1 MVCTAAPGCCDAASH
16 SVPFLCFKLK
26 IVAAAGQL
34 GCRAT
39 CQIPS
44 TEATLYSLAD
54 VSCNAC
60 GCCRALDA
68 AKPQVMVQWCS
79 RLCRRWSI
87 VGTMAVSISY
97 STCAV
102 MVAFPVALSLRLPHC
117 ASCLSCRARWRQCSR
132 PCRSVWRMQWLM
144 PRRSRPRFGSRA
156 RRMCTS
162 ALAWW
167 PSILGWPS

>member
-1 MVCTAAPGCCDAASH
+1 M
-16 SVPFLCFKLK
+16 PFLCFKLK

-60 GCCRALDA
+60 GCCRALDT

-87 VGTMAVSISY
+87 VGTMAVSILIFYMCCNGSIPCGIVFAPA
-97 STCAV
+97 SLCQLPLLQGEVAAV
-102 MVAFPVALSLRLPHC
+102 QQAMQKRVEDAVADAKAQSATLRESREKNVHFSARVVALNSRVAQLTKQV
-117 ASCLSCRARWRQCSR
+117 RWQHA
-132 PCRSVWRMQWLM
+132 VL
-144 PRRSRPRFGSRA
+144 
-156 RRMCTS
+156 
-162 ALAWW
+162 
-167 PSILGWPS
+167 